1 MMNNQHGPV
10 CLGHRAENRIMIRD
24 RRLLQGKAALVPP
37 LVIVLSSVLL
47 VRPALAQDFGQ
58 LSRVQEPSEPWDNP
72 FGDSPPNIAIN
83 ALREEQGAAPSGAD
97 IGVRTTSVSPPF
109 PIPQSVVPS
118 ADPNAEIAR
127 EKTWACQLMPEG
139 LLYNAY
145 LAGHRESRFG
155 TEFVPTR
162 TTPRFGTSHWGGIWA

>member
-83 ALREEQGAAPSGAD
+83 ALREEQGAAPSARGRR
-97 IGVRTTSVSPPF
+97 VRTTSVSPSLSHSPVGSALGR
-109 PIPQSVVPS
+109 PQCRNLRKNMGMPT
-118 ADPNAEIAR
+118 NA
-127 EKTWACQLMPEG
+127 
-139 LLYNAY
+139 
-145 LAGHRESRFG
+145 
-155 TEFVPTR
+155 
-162 TTPRFGTSHWGGIWA
+162 